1 MCLHPQVLYLRLL
14 LVPLPVMPSFA
25 RHGALTPGIWAAAAP
40 GAVAFREASMASAE
54 LAVAAHVAIAS
65 LIPEKKTLH
74 ALETMTHLPAQ
85 QPKHRQF

>member
-1 MCLHPQVLYLRLL
+1 
-14 LVPLPVMPSFA
+14 
-25 RHGALTPGIWAAAAP
+25 
-40 GAVAFREASMASAE
+40 MASAE